1 MNWLAILISSLR
13 DFTRREASLH
23 SGNATLHDATAS
35 LHAAKQPYTTHSVFT
50 RGAAACRPHL
60 NNKNNKKCFFVLYCL
75 RFALP
80 LHPEMRRKT
89 AILLLWAALA
99 MMLGSC
105 RHGLQ
110 QTLTDVTSELGNIIG
125 SDEAEAKEVPAG
137 EVKPT
142 PDPSLKGGEKGDS
155 LSQPSQPTS
164 QSEANSQPSSQ
175 GEELLV
181 DTTKMDSLQLAVY
194 RHNKAIDD
202 SISLDSI
209 NRQRKNGIDS
219 PVEYVANDS
228 IIYLLKKQI
237 YIIHSQYKKSQQ
249 L

>member
-1 MNWLAILISSLR
+1 
-13 DFTRREASLH
+13 
-23 SGNATLHDATAS
+23 
-35 LHAAKQPYTTHSVFT
+35 
-50 RGAAACRPHL
+50 
-60 NNKNNKKCFFVLYCL
+60 
-75 RFALP
+75 
-80 LHPEMRRKT
+80 
-89 AILLLWAALA
+89 

-142 PDPSLKGGEKGDS
+142 SDPAKEPTPDPSKEPTPDPSLKGGEKGDS
-155 LSQPSQPTS
+155 LSQPSQPAS

-219 PVEYVANDS
+219 PVAVRFE
-228 IIYLLKKQI
+228 IWLRR
-237 YIIHSQYKKSQQ
+237 
-249 L
+249 